1 MKTIKGPSTGYSSD
15 GESSYSNADLLQFLM
30 RTRAGIDATSTEND
44 QNATTSNKIKADEM
58 IALKQEKTQGAFSIT
73 KTFLPFS
80 IVAKHDLSSEFRK
93 FELKSTLM
101 PPPSPPLKKNK
112 KRAPESRSRSGPR
125 STSLSV
131 SINNSI
137 KSYVNFLPVGPIGS
151 TLDKKNRNVEYTK
164 ISNNSPFNSSVSVSF
179 SDASRFDYTNIPR
192 LERLNSLPDE
202 RIFFSLFVLY

>member
-80 IVAKHDLSSEFRK
+80 IVAKHDLS
-93 FELKSTLM
+93 
-101 PPPSPPLKKNK
+101 
-112 KRAPESRSRSGPR
+112 
-125 STSLSV
+125 
-131 SINNSI
+131 
-137 KSYVNFLPVGPIGS
+137 
-151 TLDKKNRNVEYTK
+151 
-164 ISNNSPFNSSVSVSF
+164 
-179 SDASRFDYTNIPR
+179 
-192 LERLNSLPDE
+192 
-202 RIFFSLFVLY
+202 